1 MELGLDGKVCVVT
14 AASKGIGY
22 AIAAELLREGAH
34 VVICSRDRERV
45 AQAAAKLEEETGR
58 PVALAI
64 AAEVSQPEAIHR
76 LSAEVE
82 NRFDRVHALVLN
94 AGGPPS
100 GPFAS
105 FSDEAWEQAFQ
116 TNLLS
121 AVRLVRAFLPLM
133 RRAGGARIVA
143 IASSSVKEPIPGLVL
158 SNVMRAGV
166 QALMKTLAVE
176 LGPEGILVNTLCP
189 GRIATDRL
197 RELDEARA
205 AREGRSREDV
215 QRETEALIPLRRYG
229 APAEFARVA
238 AFLLSEANTYVTGQ
252 TLLIDGGLVKA
263 L

>member
-1 MELGLDGKVCVVT
+1 MELGFDGKVCVVT
-14 AASKGIGY
+14 AASRGIGY

-45 AQAAAKLEEETGR
+45 AQAAANLEEETGR
-58 PVALAI
+58 PIALALE
-64 AAEVSQPEAIHR
+64 ADVSRPEAIQR
-76 LSAEVE
+76 LVTAVE
-82 NRFDRVHALVLN
+82 NRFAQVHALVLN

-105 FSDEAWEQAFQ
+105 FPDEAWEQAFQ
-116 TNLLS
+116 TNLMS
-121 AVRLVRAFLPLM
+121 AVRLVRAFLPLL
-133 RRAGGARIVA
+133 RHAGGARIVA

-176 LGPEGILVNTLCP
+176 LGPESILVNTLCP

-205 AREGRSREDV
+205 ARESRSREDV
-215 QRETEALIPLRRYG
+215 QREMEALIPLRRYG
-229 APAEFARVA
+229 TPAEFARVA